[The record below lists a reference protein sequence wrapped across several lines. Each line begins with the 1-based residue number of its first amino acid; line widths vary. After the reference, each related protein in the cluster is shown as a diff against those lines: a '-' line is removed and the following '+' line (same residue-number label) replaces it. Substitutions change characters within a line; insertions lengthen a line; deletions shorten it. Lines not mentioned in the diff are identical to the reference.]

1 MQKPWQQM
9 YVRNGS
15 SFQPKCPCGWVG
27 RRVSVRARAER
38 EADKHGPGCGWG
50 DE

>member
-27 RRVSVRARAER
+27 RRVADRAKAER
-38 EADKHGPGCGWG
+38 EADKHGPGCGWD